1 MKKKNIVFFMP
12 LIGVGGVEKNLFLV
26 SNFFSKKLDNIFV
39 CTGSNKYKNK
49 FNSKIKFLKP
59 KKNFSDKLN
68 IRLRY
73 IFCLYILFKFLL
85 KNNNTVVFCF
95 QANIYCIL
103 FCRIFKIKIIVRC
116 NTSPSGWHHNIFK
129 QYIYKNIICLA
140 DNVITNSLEFK
151 KQMNKN
157 LNVYSKCIYNPL
169 NKNEILKK
177 SKERINL
184 KFFDKKKYLKIIN
197 IARFTDQKDHMTLL
211 KSAEILTKKKIN
223 YRLLIIGI
231 GEQKENLEK
240 FIEKKSLGS
249 SVKILGPQNNPYKF
263 INKSD
268 LFILSSKYEGLP
280 NVLLEAAVLRKFIIT
295 TNCPTGPKEIILN
308 GKGGFT
314 FKIGDYNGLANKIII
329 FKKNRKKLS
338 YKIKN
343 TYDALDRFDFK
354 VNLEKYYQLIKKY
367 I

>member
-1 MKKKNIVFFMP
+1 MKKKNVVFFMP

-49 FNSKIKFLKP
+49 FNSNIKFLGP
-59 KKNFSDKLN
+59 KKNLSDKLN

-85 KNNNTVVFCF
+85 KNKNTIVFCF

-103 FCRIFKIKIIVRC
+103 LCRILKIKIIVRC
-116 NTSPSGWHHNIFK
+116 NTSPSGWYHNTFK
-129 QYIYKNIICLA
+129 QFIYKNIICLA
-140 DNVITNSLEFK
+140 DSIITNSLEFK
-151 KQMNKN
+151 KQMNKSLKVN
-157 LNVYSKCIYNPL
+157 SKCIYNPL

-177 SKERINL
+177 SKEKINL

-197 IARFTDQKDHMTLL
+197 VARFTDQKDHITLL

-223 YRLLIIGI
+223 YRLLIIGR
-231 GEQKENLEK
+231 GEQKENLKK
-240 FIEKKSLGS
+240 FIEEKSLES
-249 SVKILGPQNNPYKF
+249 SVKILGPQSNPYKF

-314 FKIGDYNGLANKIII
+314 FKIGDYNELTNKIII
-329 FKKNRKKLS
+329 FKKNRKKFS

-354 VNLEKYYQLIKKY
+354 INLEQYYHLIKKY